1 MAPKKQP
8 QPPQQQHDEPRLY
21 YKPGFICPKNHGF
34 IDIIPE
40 SSSQSQSAAQESHN
54 QGAASEFEKKGQ
66 KREANKPKPKPK
78 LITRIKNPHILSGWH
93 GRAALEN
100 AALGEVHRVLLLGGE
115 DGDGDGDGDV
125 DVDVDVGGMS
135 VQVLK
140 FVSEEGGMGRGMGR
154 KEGGELVGL
163 GDWEVLML
171 RALRGVIDGKLGMD
185 EGGKAEKGGEKNE
198 KEEEAQKKKGKGK
211 GKKEKRHREN
221 EDEDGDAD
229 EDSLDTPSK
238 KSKQIKR

>member
-100 AALGEVHRVLLLGGE
+100 AALGEVHRVLFLGGDV
-115 DGDGDGDGDV
+115 DGDGDGDG
-125 DVDVDVGGMS
+125 DVGGMS

-140 FVSEEGGMGRGMGR
+140 FVVEQGRMGRGMGR

-198 KEEEAQKKKGKGK
+198 EEEEEEQKGKGK
-211 GKKEKRHREN
+211 GKKEKRQR
-221 EDEDGDAD
+221 EDEDAD
-229 EDSLDTPSK
+229 DDYLDNPSK